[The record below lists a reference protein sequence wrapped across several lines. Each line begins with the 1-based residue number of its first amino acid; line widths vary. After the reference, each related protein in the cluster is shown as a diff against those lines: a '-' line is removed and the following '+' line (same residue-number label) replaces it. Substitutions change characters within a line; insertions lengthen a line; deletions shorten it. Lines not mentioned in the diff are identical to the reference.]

1 MHKILGF
8 AEFDMFVCGK
18 LDMCFALDIFIFD
31 KFDMLHQG
39 ATRTRIFLILIKKIL
54 SFCGLR
60 FFRTFL
66 VGIEKKDAEWTN

>member
-1 MHKILGF
+1 MHKIFGF

-18 LDMCFALDIFIFD
+18 L
-31 KFDMLHQG
+31 DMLHQG

-60 FFRTFL
+60 FFRTFFW
-66 VGIEKKDAEWTN
+66 GIGKKDAEWTN